1 MEERKTRRNKR
12 IMIVA
17 AIFVLLAA
25 ILCLGGVTFAKYV
38 SKGGGKAQATVAKW
52 GCVVTADVD
61 NLFFD
66 AYNNDNTKATWAT
79 PTGNGIKISAD
90 TQNNK
95 LVAPG
100 AKGSMT
106 ITVGGKAEVASFMTF
121 TEGTLNDISLKYDAY
136 TPEGEGA
143 AAVPAGTYNPIKWTL
158 KKGSAEVAG
167 ATKTT
172 LAACLTALKTDLG
185 FTGAATQSAVKAPGE
200 AWGNADGTV
209 KTFTLT
215 WEWAFD
221 NTATLSKA
229 DVFDTALAAYI
240 AETDSEK
247 KADILTNAG
256 CVADG
261 LSTTLS
267 VDFSITI
274 EQSQTGATA

>member
-66 AYNNDNTKATWAT
+66 AYKDDNTKATWAT

-90 TQNNK
+90 TKDNK

-100 AKGSMT
+100 STGSMT

-136 TPEGEGA
+136 TPEGA
-143 AAVPAGTYNPIKWTL
+143 AEVPAGTYNPIKWTL
-158 KKGSAEVAG
+158 KKDGADVTG

-172 LAACLTALKTDLG
+172 LAACLTALKKDLG
-185 FTGAATQSAVKAPGE
+185 FTGAATQSAVKAPGTE
-200 AWGNADGTV
+200 WGNADGSV

-247 KADILTNAG
+247 KAAILTNAG

-261 LSTTLS
+261 LSTTIS

-274 EQSQTGATA
+274 EQSATGATA